1 MLGRNAYLHDC
12 GYLKWSG
19 KCWICHG
26 KPNSHL
32 SSFGKKKKT
41 NNRRLKLEI
50 MSFIS
55 QFALSFIY
63 RYLCFSPTQGFR
75 SFLLA
80 ATKEIYF
87 HFHSSSCS
95 KPAVTIV
102 PPTNGKAIPLGQLAE
117 NTMHLKQDGN
127 TLHSD
132 CPFIALAQKPHPFS
146 DKFGYVTMSSN
157 S

>member
-1 MLGRNAYLHDC
+1 MLDLSWET
-12 GYLKWSG
+12 WS
-19 KCWICHG
+19 
-26 KPNSHL
+26 
-32 SSFGKKKKT
+32 SSLWFWEKT
-41 NNRRLKLEI
+41 RRLELEI
-50 MSFIS
+50 MSFILL
-55 QFALSFIY
+55 FPLSFIY
-63 RYLCFSPTQGFR
+63 RYLCFPSTQGFR

-87 HFHSSSCS
+87 HFHSSGCS

-127 TLHSD
+127 ILHSD
-132 CPFIALAQKPHPFS
+132 CPFIALAQKPHPS
-146 DKFGYVTMSSN
+146 RDKLDYVTMSSN